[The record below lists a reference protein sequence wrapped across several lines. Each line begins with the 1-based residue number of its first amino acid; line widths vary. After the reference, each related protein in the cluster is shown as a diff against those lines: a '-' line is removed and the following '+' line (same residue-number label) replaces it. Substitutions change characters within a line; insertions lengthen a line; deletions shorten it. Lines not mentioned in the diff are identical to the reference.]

1 MGSEVKKVL
10 ALRKLARIEE
20 VVLGIIDMEF
30 SYNSTI
36 GIGAHN
42 AFKAMLH
49 LAYLCM
55 KVPSNQGIIWVHGIQ
70 EAARRAEGTWVELKA
85 IHNFNEAKA
94 QAQNK

>member
-1 MGSEVKKVL
+1 VGSEVKKVL

-55 KVPSNQGIIWVHGIQ
+55 KVPSNQGII
-70 EAARRAEGTWVELKA
+70 
-85 IHNFNEAKA
+85 
-94 QAQNK
+94 